1 VACPF
6 LGLDVGIVFEG
17 LQVRMDDVN
26 DQNGLRRSPK
36 DGRKS
41 LFTAI
46 PGWKQ
51 AIVSGDKSTVYPRS
65 DDSLSQSRLGVLL
78 VLYTVSGAMLL
89 FI

>member
-1 VACPF
+1 
-6 LGLDVGIVFEG
+6 
-17 LQVRMDDVN
+17 VRMDDVN

-51 AIVSGDKSTVYPRS
+51 AIVSSDKSIVCPRS
-65 DDSLSQSRLGVLL
+65 DDSLSQSRLDILL
-78 VLYTVSGAMLL
+78 ILYTVSRLMLL
-89 FI
+89 FVWYSM

>member
-1 VACPF
+1 M
-6 LGLDVGIVFEG
+6 
-17 LQVRMDDVN
+17 RMDDVN

-51 AIVSGDKSTVYPRS
+51 AIVSGDKSIVCPRF
-65 DDSLSQSRLGVLL
+65 DDSLSQSRLDVLL
-78 VLYTVSGAMLL
+78 VLYTVSRLMLL
-89 FI
+89 LVWYSI

>member
-1 VACPF
+1 M
-6 LGLDVGIVFEG
+6 FEG
-17 LQVRMDDVN
+17 LQVRMDEVN

-46 PGWKQ
+46 SGWKQ
-51 AIVSGDKSTVYPRS
+51 AIVSSDKSTVYPEF
-65 DDSLSQSRLGVLL
+65 DFPLSRSRLYVLL
-78 VLYTVSGAMLL
+78 VLYTVPGAMLL

>member
-1 VACPF
+1 MSER
-6 LGLDVGIVFEG
+6 VGIILEE
-17 LQVRMDDVN
+17 LQVRTDDVN

-51 AIVSGDKSTVYPRS
+51 AIVSGDKSTVYAAL
-65 DDSLSQSRLGVLL
+65 DLSVDQSR
-78 VLYTVSGAMLL
+78 
-89 FI
+89 

>member
-1 VACPF
+1 
-6 LGLDVGIVFEG
+6 
-17 LQVRMDDVN
+17 VRMDDVN

-51 AIVSGDKSTVYPRS
+51 AIVSGDKSNVYPEF
-65 DDSLSQSRLGVLL
+65 DISLSQSRLYVLP
-78 VLYTVSGAMLL
+78 VLYTVSRVMLL
-89 FI
+89 